1 MMPTSMTGC
10 GEGIA
15 TVGGSTC
22 RVELRS
28 VNNRGFKFSLR
39 SRDGLVG
46 LEPRAEAV
54 VRRRVRRGTVQ
65 MALEL
70 SGPAA
75 APPRRLDLAQLA
87 AYLDQLEGFCSGHG
101 VAVPTTVEGL
111 LGLPGVT
118 CEAAPEAAAIERAWP
133 LVAEALERALDGLDN
148 MRRAEGSALAGDMRV
163 ICREI
168 GGLVAAIR
176 SRVPEAVE
184 RQRTRLHER
193 VASLLAERGVTLTA
207 ADLTREIALVADRTD
222 IAEEL
227 VRLESHIA
235 QFERY
240 LGEESPGRQLDFLS
254 QELAREANTIAAK
267 SADVEIAHV
276 VVELKTL
283 VERLREQVQNLE

>member
-1 MMPTSMTGC
+1 MPTSMTGC

-28 VNNRGFKFSLR
+28 VNNRSFKFSLR

-65 MALEL
+65 MTLEL

-75 APPRRLDLAQLA
+75 APPRRLDVAQLA
-87 AYLDQLEGFCSGHG
+87 AYLDQLEDFCSRHG
-101 VAVPTTVEGL
+101 LAVPTTSEGL
-111 LGLPGVT
+111 LGLPGVS
-118 CEAAPEAAAIERAWP
+118 CEAASEGASIERAWP
-133 LVAEALERALDGLDN
+133 LVAEALDRALDQFDG
-148 MRRAEGSALAGDMRV
+148 MRRAEGGALAADMLV
-163 ICREI
+163 ICGEI
-168 GGLVAAIR
+168 GGLVGAIR
-176 SRVPEAVE
+176 SRVPQAVE
-184 RQRTRLHER
+184 RQRMRLHER
-193 VASLLAERGVTLTA
+193 VASLLAERGVTLTE
-207 ADLTREIALVADRTD
+207 ADLAREIALVADRTD

-235 QFERY
+235 QFERF
-240 LGEESPGRQLDFLS
+240 LGEESSGRQLDFLS

-267 SADVEIAHV
+267 SADVEIARV
-276 VVELKTL
+276 IVELKTL